1 VNDIAHLVP
10 RGPYEGFCKVGR
22 AELRGWHCGM
32 VGSIR
37 LGDSP
42 FDLAA
47 HVFWPSRLTRAR
59 ATCASRNVGLLR
71 ARQAL
76 EFFGSSSG
84 FSLLGQKGL
93 NKEPCSISRPAM

>member
-1 VNDIAHLVP
+1 
-10 RGPYEGFCKVGR
+10 
-22 AELRGWHCGM
+22 M

-42 FDLAA
+42 FYQAA
-47 HVFWPSRLTRAR
+47 HVFWLSPVTRAR
-59 ATCASRNVGLLR
+59 ATCASRNVGRLR

-84 FSLLGQKGL
+84 FSRFGQKGL
-93 NKEPCSISRPAM
+93 NEEPCSISRPAM